1 MQNHQSG
8 SAWTYVACCS
18 KRIVGF
24 YSLAFGSVEH
34 DSATARVTRG
44 LARHPIAIML
54 LARLAVDVR
63 EEGHGIGAGLLKDA
77 FIRTVQAAEIGGLR
91 AIIVHAKDNTAK
103 AFYENLR
110 RFHVMDPNGTLLNMM
125 CHCVR

>member
-1 MQNHQSG
+1 M
-8 SAWTYVACCS
+8 
-18 KRIVGF
+18 
-24 YSLAFGSVEH
+24 AFGSVEH

-91 AIIVHAKDNTAK
+91 AIIVHAKDNTM
-103 AFYENLR
+103 LR